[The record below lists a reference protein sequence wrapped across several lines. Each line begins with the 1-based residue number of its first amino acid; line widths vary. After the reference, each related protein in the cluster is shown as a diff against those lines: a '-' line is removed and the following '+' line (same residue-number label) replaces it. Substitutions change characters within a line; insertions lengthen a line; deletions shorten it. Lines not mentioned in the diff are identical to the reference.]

1 MSKPAKKTATKTEA
15 KAATPSARNYD
26 TILRP
31 VITEKATN
39 ASAHNQIVFHVPLAA
54 SKTEIKDAVQN
65 LFKVTV
71 TGVNT
76 SIRKGKKKNFRG
88 RPGLKADIKLAY
100 VTLAQGQSI
109 DVSTG
114 L

>member
-1 MSKPAKKTATKTEA
+1 MSKAAAKKTEA
-15 KAATPSARNYD
+15 KTAQAQDYA

-39 ASAHNQIVFHVPLAA
+39 VSAHNQIVFQVPLTAT
-54 SKTEIKDAVQN
+54 KTDIRQAVQN

-76 SIRKGKKKNFRG
+76 TIRKGKTKNFRG
-88 RPGLKADIKLAY
+88 RRGIKADTKLAY
-100 VTLAQGQSI
+100 VTLAEGQSI